1 MKKDLLIVLVALVA
15 VCLAPAARAQKI
27 TPATTPEAAGFSSER
42 LKRLD
47 ANFNDWVAKG
57 WMNGA
62 VALVI
67 HDGKIAYYKSFG
79 YNDMVTKAPLA
90 KDGIFRIA
98 SQTKAI
104 TSVAV
109 MMLHEEGKFL
119 LDDPISK
126 YIPTFAKPKVLAKY
140 NAKDTTYTSV
150 PARREVTI
158 RDLLTHTSGID
169 YASIGSDTANAIYAK
184 NKLTAGLYTD
194 DNLVAA
200 MTRLGTVPL
209 MHQPGERWIYGLN
222 IDLLGALVEIW
233 SGMTLDDFFRTRIF
247 EPLGMT
253 DTYFNIPPA
262 KASRLVNFFQED
274 SLGHIVK
281 QPTVFGALDMS
292 YPLHKKTYFS
302 GGGGLSSTIFD
313 YGIFLQMMLNGGTY
327 NGVRLLS
334 PTSVR
339 LMTMNQIG
347 NLSLGDGKF
356 GLGFS
361 VLTDKGSPRTPAKP
375 GTYGWGGAFSTT
387 YYVDPASKLV
397 VLLYRQMWGSHMG
410 DISGKFDVLVY
421 QALKE

>member
-1 MKKDLLIVLVALVA
+1 MKKEALIVLFALLT
-15 VCLAPAARAQKI
+15 VCLPAVRAQKI

-47 ANFNDWVAKG
+47 TNFNDWVAKG

-67 HDGKIAYYKSFG
+67 RDGKIVYYKAFG
-79 YNDMVTKAPLA
+79 YNDMATKAPLA

-119 LDDPISK
+119 LDDPVSK
-126 YIPTFAKPKVLAKY
+126 YIPTFAKPKVLTKY

-150 PARREVTI
+150 PAKREVTI

-169 YASIGSDTANAIYAK
+169 YASIGSDTATAIYAK
-184 NKLTAGLYTD
+184 NKVTAGLYTD

-200 MTRLGTVPL
+200 MTRLGTLPL

-247 EPLGMT
+247 EPLGMN

-262 KASRLVNFFQED
+262 KASRLVNFFRED

-281 QPTVFGALDMS
+281 EPFAFGQLDMS
-292 YPLHKKTYFS
+292 YPLHKKT
-302 GGGGLSSTIFD
+302 
-313 YGIFLQMMLNGGTY
+313 
-327 NGVRLLS
+327 
-334 PTSVR
+334 
-339 LMTMNQIG
+339 
-347 NLSLGDGKF
+347 
-356 GLGFS
+356 
-361 VLTDKGSPRTPAKP
+361 
-375 GTYGWGGAFSTT
+375 
-387 YYVDPASKLV
+387 
-397 VLLYRQMWGSHMG
+397 
-410 DISGKFDVLVY
+410 
-421 QALKE
+421 